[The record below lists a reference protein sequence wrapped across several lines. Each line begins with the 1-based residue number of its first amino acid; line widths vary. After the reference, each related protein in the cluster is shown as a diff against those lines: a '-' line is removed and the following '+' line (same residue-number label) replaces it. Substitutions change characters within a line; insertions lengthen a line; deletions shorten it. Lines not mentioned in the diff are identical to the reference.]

1 MTISLKLLKIIYYFK
16 NYNGIIKSEDSLKI
30 HKVLLGVVKYYEENI
45 C

>member
-1 MTISLKLLKIIYYFK
+1 MERRSILYYLVK
-16 NYNGIIKSEDSLKI
+16 NYNGIIKSEDSLRI